1 MRGFFDFLTDPFDRK
16 GDMPLS
22 AWRLFL
28 VIGLIIA
35 LLAVWGLVF
44 RAIAYAADEI
54 K

>member
-35 LLAVWGLVF
+35 LLAVWGLIF